1 MFEGTTVH
9 GKHQLTSQWFELI
22 STQMRMPA
30 LEGQPE
36 WPHVTVNSERA
47 SALFTSNTLPGEIL
61 ILSVAIEDFDYEA
74 RMQAEVVQRTI
85 NLERGS
91 KDCSLTHVTFN
102 LKSSNTLT
110 DTGRIQKKISKALAP
125 FM

>member
-1 MFEGTTVH
+1 
-9 GKHQLTSQWFELI
+9 
-22 STQMRMPA
+22 MRMPA
-30 LEGQPE
+30 PEGQPE
-36 WPHVTVNSERA
+36 WPRVKVNSECA
-47 SALFTSNTLPGEIL
+47 SASFTSNTLPGEIL

-85 NLERGS
+85 HLERGS

-110 DTGRIQKKISKALAP
+110 DAGCIQKKISKALAP